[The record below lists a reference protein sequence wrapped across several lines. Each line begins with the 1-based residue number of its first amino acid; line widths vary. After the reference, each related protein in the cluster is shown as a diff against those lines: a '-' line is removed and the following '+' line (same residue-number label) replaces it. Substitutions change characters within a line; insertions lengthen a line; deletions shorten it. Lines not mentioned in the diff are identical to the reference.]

1 MICSGQRGD
10 RNEEITVPLRKF
22 TKTDIDSSGFNKQ
35 KCVLSRMENVAVKTP
50 VLGILVPIAL
60 TLGTIAGGVFA
71 QGNTPV
77 GLWETIDDESNEPES
92 YVRIWVDNGELFG
105 KVEKLIR
112 KPGEP
117 SDPKCTK
124 CAGDKKDQPI
134 LGMTILS
141 GLRQEG
147 EVWTGGHILDPD
159 NGKVY
164 KCRIKVEEG
173 GRKLEVR
180 GYIGFSLIGRSQTWH
195 RVP

>member
-1 MICSGQRGD
+1 MQ
-10 RNEEITVPLRKF
+10 LRYF
-22 TKTDIDSSGFNKQ
+22 TKTDINSSGFNKQ
-35 KCVLSRMENVAVKTP
+35 KCVLGLTENVAVKIP
-50 VLGILVPIAL
+50 VLGVLVSIAL
-60 TLGTIAGGVFA
+60 TLGTIGDGVFA
-71 QGNTPV
+71 QVNTPI

-92 YVRIWVDNGELFG
+92 YVRIWMDNGELFG

-112 KPGEP
+112 KPGEH
-117 SDPKCTK
+117 SDPKCIK

-147 EVWTGGHILDPD
+147 DVWTGGHILDPD